1 METIDYIGVVGGGA
15 WGTALATVAARAGR
29 RVLLWAREPEVV
41 GSINDDHEN
50 KMFLAGVAL
59 DPAIRATNNL
69 ADLADCDALLSVTPA
84 QALGVVA
91 GDLAVHLKAGT
102 PFVICSKGIEQA
114 TGRFLTEVLADV
126 APDLVPAVLSGP
138 SFASDV
144 ANGLPTA
151 VTLACDNEALAQKL
165 AEAIGHMTFRPYVSG
180 DPLGAQIGGAVK
192 NVIAIACGI
201 AEGKGFGASARAALT
216 TRGFAELQR
225 FGAALGAKPESLGGL
240 SGLGDL
246 ILTCNSA
253 LSRNMSLGIAM
264 GQGKALEEVLGGRNS
279 VSEGVYTAAAVVRLA
294 SEHGIEMPIAEAV
307 HNIVSGKVGVD
318 DAITVLMSRPIRSEN
333 G

>member
-1 METIDYIGVVGGGA
+1 A

-29 RVLLWAREPEVV
+29 KVLLWAREEEVAAA
-41 GSINDDHEN
+41 INETREN
-50 KMFLAGVAL
+50 KMFLPGIAL
-59 DPAIRATNNL
+59 DPVIRATNDL

-91 GDLAVHLKAGT
+91 RNLAIHLKPGM
-102 PFVICSKGIEQA
+102 PFVICSKGLEQA
-114 TGRFLTEVLADV
+114 TGRFLTQVLAEA
-126 APDLVPAVLSGP
+126 APDVVPAVLSGP

-144 ANGLPTA
+144 AKGLPTA
-151 VTLACDNEALAQKL
+151 VTLACNNQDLGLIL
-165 AEAIGHMTFRPYVSG
+165 AEALGHITFRPYVSN
-180 DPLGAQIGGAVK
+180 DPLGAQIGGSVK

-201 AEGKGFGASARAALT
+201 TEGKGFGASARAALT

-225 FGAALGAKPESLGGL
+225 FGAALGAKPETIGGL

-253 LSRNMSLGIAM
+253 QSRNMSLGIAM
-264 GQGKALEEVLGGRNS
+264 GEGKALEEVLGARNS
-279 VSEGVYTAAAVVRLA
+279 VSEGVYTAAAVMKVARKLNVD
-294 SEHGIEMPIAEAV
+294 MPISSAV
-307 HNIVSGKVGVD
+307 HDIVSGTVSVD
-318 DAITVLMSRPIRSEN
+318 DAITSLMSRPIRSET